1 MAETVRSESFAN
13 ATIDLNDMT
22 ITEYGDD
29 FVKCYSLQELLKRWD
44 GVVGITLSI
53 KRCVPLLPDGRDI

>member
-1 MAETVRSESFAN
+1 MAEAIRSESFEN
-13 ATIDLNDMT
+13 AIIDLEDMT

-29 FVKCYSLQELLKRWD
+29 FVKCYNLYELLKRWD

-53 KRCVPLLPDGRDI
+53 KRCVPLLPDGRDM